1 VIVAAVVGGLFAF
14 STATSAPAQI
24 RYHERAYT
32 NMVKVNAIEVRA
44 HIGTLRPTGDRIDG
58 DAVFV
63 TAGIHPQVVAL
74 ELARGEYDAY
84 QLPG

>member
-1 VIVAAVVGGLFAF
+1 MAAIVGALFAF

-24 RYHERAYT
+24 SFRGRTYA
-32 NMVKVNAIEVRA
+32 NMVKVDAIEVRA
-44 HIGTLRPTGDRIDG
+44 HIGALHPTGVRLDG

-63 TAGIHPQVVAL
+63 TAGTHPQVVAL
-74 ELARGEYDAY
+74 ELSRGEYDAY